1 MKAVLHREKSGVD
14 GLVYSTAEDRHPGY
28 GEVKVK
34 LIAAGLNHRDLFV
47 INDRNAGDRP
57 LIPGSDGA
65 GIVTEIGEG
74 VSPDLLN
81 LEVALNPTLNWKKA
95 DSLPED
101 LQIIGSPSD
110 GTFADFIIV
119 PAENAVA
126 KPSHLTW
133 EEAAV
138 LGLSALT
145 AYRALF
151 TRGGL
156 KAGQHVVIP
165 GIGGGVA
172 TIALQMAKAAGARVS
187 VSSRSE
193 HKLELARQLGADFC
207 FESGGSWKARFEET
221 KADLVLD
228 SIGPATFP
236 NYFDILKPDG
246 RIVSFGASSGDAVE
260 LPLRALFFPQ
270 LSVIGTSMGSSEEFH
285 AMLEFV
291 AKHNLK
297 PVVHK
302 VFPMRDAVQA
312 FAYMKEGKQF
322 GNLTLMSGDKKVW
335 N

>member
-1 MKAVLHREKSGVD
+1 MKAVLHKEKSGID
-14 GLVYSTAEDRHPGY
+14 GLVYSTAEDKRPGY

-47 INDRNAGDRP
+47 INDRNAGDTP

-65 GIVTEIGEG
+65 GIVTEIGED
-74 VSPDLLN
+74 VSPGLLN
-81 LEVALNPTLNWKKA
+81 RKVILNPTLNWEKA

-126 KPSHLTW
+126 KPAHLTW
-133 EEAAV
+133 EEASV

-156 KAGQHVVIP
+156 RAGQHVVIP

-193 HKLELARQLGADFC
+193 HKLELARGLGADYC
-207 FESGGSWKARFEET
+207 FESGGSWKDRFDGV
-221 KADLVLD
+221 KADLILD

-236 NYFDILKPDG
+236 NYFDILRPDG
-246 RIVSFGASSGDAVE
+246 RIVSFGASSGDTVE

-270 LSVIGTSMGSSEEFH
+270 LRLIGTSMGSTEEFH
-285 AMLEFV
+285 AMVDFV
-291 AKHNLK
+291 AKHHLK

-302 VFPMRDAVQA
+302 AFPMRDAVQA
-312 FAYMKEGKQF
+312 FTYMKEGRQF
-322 GNLTLMSGDKKVW
+322 GNLALSNDTEA
-335 N
+335 